1 MRIIV
6 KMLVAVMLCALAACT
21 QIQAKL
27 DAQVQ
32 TVTLPDLTAA
42 LADATSANN
51 SSGIACW
58 SGLITYVNALPTTTG
73 TSSTPV
79 IVGVATAIEL
89 GSEAAQSPVKL
100 ISLPPLPRPVHDA
113 CSGILQDD
121 VNLLAKFG
129 LTAGALVKG
138 APFAAAVIK

>member
-1 MRIIV
+1 MRV
-6 KMLVAVMLCALAACT
+6 LLAAMVLALLAGCT

-42 LADATSANN
+42 LADATAAGN
-51 SSGIACW
+51 SSGVACW
-58 SGLITYVNALPTTTG
+58 SGLITYVNALPTVSG

-129 LTAGALVKG
+129 LTASAIVKG
-138 APFAAAVIK
+138 APVAAAVIK